1 MMWDNT
7 LTQLFHKG
15 GVCMWPLLACS
26 IIGLAIILERS
37 AVALWL
43 HTNYRLLVERF
54 ESLLRTGRIDEARRQ
69 LRGFRSPVAHII
81 RVYLAHIET
90 PAVVREEIL
99 GREGSE
105 QVARLERRMNWLGT
119 IASIAT
125 LLGLL
130 GTVTGLVSAFHQI
143 ELSGGQVQP
152 GDLAAGIWEALITT
166 VFGLVI
172 AIPCMTAY
180 QLLDHWAGS
189 VGVQMQWIKAHLDEW
204 LHNEPGTSA
213 PAGPELRVAESRPA
227 GKLRED
233 VVQIGVRTE

>member
-26 IIGLAIILERS
+26 IVGLAIILERA
-37 AVALWL
+37 AVSLWL
-43 HTNYRLLVERF
+43 HTNYPSLVERF
-54 ESLLRTGRIDEARRQ
+54 EKLLRAGRIDEAQRQ
-69 LRGFRSPVAHII
+69 LRGYRSPVAHII
-81 RVYLAHIET
+81 RVYLAHLET
-90 PAVVREEIL
+90 RSAVREEVL

-119 IASIAT
+119 IASIST

-130 GTVTGLVSAFHQI
+130 GTVMGLVSAFHQI
-143 ELSGGQVQP
+143 EINGGQVQP

-172 AIPCMTAY
+172 AIPCMAAY
-180 QLLDHWAGS
+180 QLLDHWAGA
-189 VGVQMQWIKAHLDEW
+189 VAVQMQWIKAHLDEW
-204 LHNEPGTSA
+204 LNNEPTS
-213 PAGPELRVAESRPA
+213 PATSEERPS
-227 GKLRED
+227 GKMRED